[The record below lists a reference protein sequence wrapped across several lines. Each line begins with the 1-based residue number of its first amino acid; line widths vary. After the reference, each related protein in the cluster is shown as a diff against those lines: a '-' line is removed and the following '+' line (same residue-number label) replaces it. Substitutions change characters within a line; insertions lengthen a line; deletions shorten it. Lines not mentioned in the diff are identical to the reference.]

1 MSGKKAKENK
11 KRLNNEREGEYQL
24 SKIEDQ
30 QQMTKRSRTDVQLG
44 VIKNTPSFG
53 LDKQSTSQQ
62 SETADFKGI
71 QSDKIIDGNLLQTLI
86 APEELNAQKK
96 KKYDGKFEE
105 LSDQFRQRG
114 ITKEMRAIIDN
125 FAKAEENYKC
135 VDVKEKEKARNV
147 AKVVREQFQVL
158 MQDEVDFEKMKHL
171 ITKMQNI

>member
-11 KRLNNEREGEYQL
+11 KRLNNEREGEDQL

-71 QSDKIIDGNLLQTLI
+71 QSDKIIDGNLL
-86 APEELNAQKK
+86 
-96 KKYDGKFEE
+96 
-105 LSDQFRQRG
+105 
-114 ITKEMRAIIDN
+114 
-125 FAKAEENYKC
+125 
-135 VDVKEKEKARNV
+135 
-147 AKVVREQFQVL
+147 
-158 MQDEVDFEKMKHL
+158 
-171 ITKMQNI
+171 